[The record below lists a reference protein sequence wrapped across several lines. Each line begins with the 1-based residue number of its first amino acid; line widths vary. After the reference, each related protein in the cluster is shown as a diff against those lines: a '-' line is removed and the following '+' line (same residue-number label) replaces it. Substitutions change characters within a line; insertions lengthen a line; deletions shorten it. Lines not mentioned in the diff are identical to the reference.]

1 MNNSKGIVINERSTI
16 YDVVTDYH
24 SNLKDKDYTV
34 SIVGIEEA
42 NGLITIE
49 PNMSGFDKEFIFK
62 KSDPDR
68 VIAIAQMIISFA
80 QMVKGEIQ
88 SEN

>member
-1 MNNSKGIVINERSTI
+1 MNNLKGIVINERSTI

-24 SNLKDKDYTV
+24 SDLKDKDYSV
-34 SIVGIEEA
+34 AIVGVEE
-42 NGLITIE
+42 NDGLITIKPDSPFNE
-49 PNMSGFDKEFIFK
+49 VFTFK

-88 SEN
+88 SES